1 MLKKFT
7 KNLALVLFLNL
18 LIKPFW
24 LLGIDRTVQNMVG
37 AEDFGFYNAIFS
49 FSFLFNILLDFGI
62 TNFNNKNI
70 SQNNHLLRKH
80 LSSIVVL
87 KFMLGGLYMV
97 ATLVAGFIIGFSKLQ
112 ILLLIVLGFNQ
123 FLISFTLY
131 LRSNLAGL
139 HLFKLDSFISVLD
152 RSMMIVICA
161 FLIWGNLPITFTI
174 RAFVFAQTIAY
185 ALTTLI
191 TLIIVFRK
199 AKSKFLKLNWSLPF
213 SIMII
218 KKSFPFAILVLLMT
232 FYNRIDAVM
241 LERILPNPEG
251 AKQSGIYASAY
262 RLLDAANMIAFLFAG
277 LLLPIFSKMLKHKES
292 IEKLVSL
299 AFVLIFVPA
308 VIVSM
313 GSFFYCNELM
323 TLMYKEHIPDSANV
337 FRILMFCFVPIAT
350 TYIFGTLLTANGNL
364 KQLNIMAASGMVIN
378 ITLNFIFIPY
388 FQGKSGYAATGSGY
402 ASLITQFFT
411 ATIQVILA
419 KYIFHLKINF
429 KLITKLVVFVIGII
443 LINYFSMKLPY
454 SWMINFGLMVISC
467 FLFSILIR
475 LLSIKSLYNI
485 VKYGE

>member
-7 KNLALVLFLNL
+7 RNLALVLFLNL

-24 LLGIDRTVQNMVG
+24 ILGIDRSVQNMVG
-37 AEDFGFYNAIFS
+37 AEDYGFYNAILS
-49 FSFLFNILLDFGI
+49 FSFLLNILLDFGI

-80 LSSIVVL
+80 LSSIIVL
-87 KFMLGGLYMV
+87 KLMLGGLYMV
-97 ATLVAGFIIGFSKLQ
+97 ATLIAGFIIGFSKLQ

-152 RSMMIVICA
+152 RTMMIVICA
-161 FLIWGNLPITFTI
+161 FLLWGNLPITFTI

-191 TLIIVFRK
+191 TLIIVFHK

-299 AFVLIFVPA
+299 AFVLLFVPA
-308 VIVSM
+308 SIVSM
-313 GSFFYCNELM
+313 GSYFYSHDLM
-323 TLMYKEHIPDSANV
+323 KLMYDEHITASASA
-337 FRILMFCFVPIAT
+337 FGILMFCFVPIST

-364 KQLNIMAASGMVIN
+364 KQLNIVAASGMVIN
-378 ITLNFIFIPY
+378 ITLNFVLIPY
-388 FQGKSGYAATGSGY
+388 FQGISSDAATGSSF
-402 ASLITQFFT
+402 ASITTQMFT
-411 ATIQVILA
+411 AITQVILA
-419 KYIFHLKINF
+419 KYIFHFKINI
-429 KLITKLVVFVIGII
+429 KLIIQLMVFVIGIF
-443 LINYFSMKLPY
+443 LINYFSTKLPY
-454 SWMINFGLMVISC
+454 SWVINFGSMIISS
-467 FLFSILIR
+467 FVFALLIR
-475 LLSIKSLYNI
+475 LLSIKSLYNL

>member
-7 KNLALVLFLNL
+7 RNLALVLFLNL

-24 LLGIDRTVQNMVG
+24 LLGIDRSVQNMVG
-37 AEDFGFYNAIFS
+37 AEDYGFYNAILS
-49 FSFLFNILLDFGI
+49 FSFLLNILLDFGI

-87 KFMLGGLYMV
+87 KLMLGGLYMV
-97 ATLVAGFIIGFSKLQ
+97 ATLIAGFIIGFSKLQ

-161 FLIWGNLPITFTI
+161 FLLWGNLPITFTI

-191 TLIIVFRK
+191 TLIIVFHK

-299 AFVLIFVPA
+299 AFVLLFVPA

-313 GSFFYCNELM
+313 GSYFYSTDLM
-323 TLMYKEHIPDSANV
+323 ALMYKEHIHASASA
-337 FRILMFCFVPIAT
+337 FGILMFCFVPIST

-364 KQLNIMAASGMVIN
+364 KQLNIMAASGMIIN
-378 ITLNFIFIPY
+378 ITLNFILIP
-388 FQGKSGYAATGSGY
+388 FFHAKSGDAATGSGC
-402 ASLITQFFT
+402 ASLTTQLFT
-411 ATIQVILA
+411 AITQVILA
-419 KYIFHLKINF
+419 KYIFHFRINI
-429 KLITKLVVFVIGII
+429 KLIIKLVVFVIGIF
-443 LINYFSMKLPY
+443 LINYFSTNLPY
-454 SWMINFGLMVISC
+454 GWVINFGLMVISC
-467 FLFSILIR
+467 FVFALLIR
-475 LLSIKSLYNI
+475 LLSIKSLYNL